1 MHLQGDLQKLFDA
14 LHQLGIIDP
23 VLKMNWAQERSMQVD
38 YGQRL
43 AHAVQVANTHQTD
56 FTILLSE
63 LEKLDSKTLSFL
75 AMEVAREYADF
86 HSRPHLQ

>member
-1 MHLQGDLQKLFDA
+1 MPITKLLYA

-23 VLKMNWAQERSMQVD
+23 VLTMNWAEERSNQSD
-38 YGQRL
+38 YTSRL
-43 AHAVQVANTHQTD
+43 AHAVQVANSYQAD
-56 FTILLSE
+56 FTLLLTE

-86 HSRPHLQ
+86 HARNHLQ